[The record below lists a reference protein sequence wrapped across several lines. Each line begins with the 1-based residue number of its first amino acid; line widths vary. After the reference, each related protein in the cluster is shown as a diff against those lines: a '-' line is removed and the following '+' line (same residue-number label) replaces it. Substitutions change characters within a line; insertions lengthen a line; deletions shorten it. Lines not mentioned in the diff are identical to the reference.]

1 MILFHKGVENAYTF
15 KNTFNN
21 IKKTNLYIFK
31 QKRGVF
37 YPFMCYSVVTITEG
51 NLIPSV
57 LLSNQY
63 SASIAS
69 RMRRISLPFSAVS
82 RAARR
87 SDLDMKSVR

>member
-1 MILFHKGVENAYTF
+1 MENAYTF

-37 YPFMCYSVVTITEG
+37 YPFMCYSVGLTKY
-51 NLIPSV
+51 
-57 LLSNQY
+57 QY

>member
-1 MILFHKGVENAYTF
+1 MILFHRGVENAYTF

-21 IKKTNLYIFK
+21 IKKTNLYILE
-31 QKRGVF
+31 QKRGDF
-37 YPFMCYSVVTITEG
+37 NPFMCYSVVTITEG

-69 RMRRISLPFSAVS
+69 RMSRISLPFSADS
-82 RAARR
+82 RARKR
-87 SDLDMKSVR
+87 SELDI

>member
-37 YPFMCYSVVTITEG
+37 YPFMCYSVV
-51 NLIPSV
+51 

>member
-37 YPFMCYSVVTITEG
+37 YPFMCYSVV
-51 NLIPSV
+51 

-63 SASIAS
+63 SASFAS
-69 RMRRISLPFSAVS
+69 RMSRISLPFSAVS